1 MHTFRTAPWV
11 LSFCLVASTLAAQSA
26 DSTTAPKTFFRRR
39 DLVLSGVAIAGS
51 GVVSIFD
58 ERIGRWA
65 RSPNVQGPASRHDL
79 FENLTVINEVPLTLG
94 AVALYGIGRISGSD
108 VTAKIGLHA
117 TEALV
122 LTVAASELIRGP
134 VGRARPRVSP
144 TDPYNFSFGAGFTD
158 FAKRSYPSI
167 HSAVAFATASVLTG
181 ELHERHPGA
190 VPFVAPVL
198 FAAAIVP
205 GATRMY
211 LDQHWASDVVA
222 GAFLGTLLGTRVVT
236 YAYSHRPSK
245 LERALLA
252 VTVVPD
258 GHGGVLIAKTL
269 GN

>member
-1 MHTFRTAPWV
+1 M
-11 LSFCLVASTLAAQSA
+11 
-26 DSTTAPKTFFRRR
+26 
-39 DLVLSGVAIAGS
+39 
-51 GVVSIFD
+51 
-58 ERIGRWA
+58 
-65 RSPNVQGPASRHDL
+65 
-79 FENLTVINEVPLTLG
+79 
-94 AVALYGIGRISGSD
+94 
-108 VTAKIGLHA
+108 
-117 TEALV
+117 
-122 LTVAASELIRGP
+122 
-134 VGRARPRVSP
+134 SP